1 VSGTVRYRTDATAKQ
16 YLVRQEAIA
25 MTDLITILEALN
37 RKERFFLVG
46 EALGNCDFRLGSDYR
61 KRLQGVTGM
70 DIPSDAWVAMDYH
83 LDWISAAVHMVAK
96 GRDFGDIWS
105 NPEESPIVHG
115 TQEDVDL
122 IIGFRDGSKTVLI
135 LVEAKGDTSWSNK
148 QMKSKAERLGLIFGN
163 GNGESEGIVTSFV
176 LTSPSEPTERLVTD
190 DWPDWMVKDDRRP
203 RWMSMDMT
211 GRRQLIRCDEN
222 MNKKV
227 AAGYA
232 VVK

>member
-1 VSGTVRYRTDATAKQ
+1 MKEILD
-16 YLVRQEAIA
+16 
-25 MTDLITILEALN
+25 ILESLN

-46 EALGNCDFRLGSDYR
+46 DALGNRNFRLGTDFR
-61 KRLQGVTGM
+61 KRLESVLGLAV
-70 DIPSDAWVAMDYH
+70 PSDAWAAMDYH
-83 LDWISAAVHMVAK
+83 LDWISAAVHMVAN
-96 GRDFGDIWS
+96 GHEFGEVWS
-105 NPEESPIVHG
+105 NPEESPIVRG

-135 LVEAKGDTSWSNK
+135 LVEAKGDTSWSNR
-148 QMKSKAERLGLIFGN
+148 QMKSKAERLGLIFGH

-176 LTSPSEPTERLVTD
+176 VTSPSEPTERLVTD
-190 DWPDWMVKDDRRP
+190 DWPNWMVKDDRRP
-203 RWMSMDMT
+203 RWMPMDMT
-211 GRRQLIRCDEN
+211 GRRQLIRCDED